1 MSGWLRTRIGL
12 GLLSIAGATAGHYLS
27 YWFVAPDPHH
37 RGHLLE
43 STGHAGESPFL
54 VLSIAALVATCIAVF
69 GGRAPKRT
77 WSWSRVYARLAFI
90 QVIGFLGL
98 EAVER
103 LVEGTS
109 LIEAASEPVVA
120 MGLAVQL
127 LVAVAGALLLR
138 VLQRVAATV
147 SSTPPR
153 LAGASVLPTIDG
165 TIILSSRY
173 EARAWEAR
181 GPPATS

>member
-27 YWFVAPDPHH
+27 YWFVAPDPHQ

-43 STGHAGESPFL
+43 STGHAGEPPFL

-77 WSWSRVYARLAFI
+77 WGWGRVYALLAFM

-98 EAVER
+98 ETIER
-103 LVEGTS
+103 LVEGTP
-109 LIEAASEPVVA
+109 LVDAAREPVIA
-120 MGLAVQL
+120 LGLAIQL
-127 LVAVAGALLLR
+127 LVAFAGVLLLR
-138 VLQRVAATV
+138 VLQRVASTV
-147 SSTPPR
+147 AATPPG
-153 LAGASVLPTIDG
+153 LAGASALPAIDG
-165 TIILSSRY
+165 TIVFSSRF

-181 GPPATS
+181 GPPVTS